1 MAIKASFSPNAAL
14 LSVTGDHAA
23 STISMSRDAAGDI
36 LVNGGAECEHA
47 HICRASATLQ
57 AHM

>member
-14 LSVTGDHAA
+14 LSVTGAQAA
-23 STISMSRDAAGDI
+23 STITMSRDADI

-47 HICRASATLQ
+47 HICRASAALQ